1 MQETSKALIRRLHDV
16 RFANTYFKGSGVDIG
31 CGDDPISKYAQQF
44 PLMTALKP
52 WDLADGDAQLMTSAA
67 DNSYDFVHSSHCL
80 EHLHDPY
87 EAFDN
92 WIRICKPGGHIITT
106 IPDEDLYEQGEW
118 PSTHNPDHKTSWT
131 ISKETSWSPVSIN
144 LLEFLYQFKDQIEVL
159 KVELINSSF
168 IYDVGRFD
176 QTYHSISECAIE
188 FIVRKRTIS
197 EIEKYGRIPTA
208 NIAVGD
214 L

>member
-16 RFANTYFKGSGVDIG
+16 RFANTYFVGDGIDIG
-31 CGDDPISKYAQQF
+31 CGPDPMTKYVQQF
-44 PLMTALKP
+44 PLITSVKE
-52 WDLADGDAQLMTSAA
+52 WDIPDGDAQLMASAG
-67 DNSYDFVHSSHCL
+67 DETFDWVHSSHCL
-80 EHLHDPY
+80 EHMYDPY

-106 IPDEDLYEQGEW
+106 IPDEDLYEQGVW

-131 ISKETSWSPVSIN
+131 ILKDSSWSPDSIN
-144 LLEFLYQFKDQIEVL
+144 LLEFLYQYKDKVEVM
-159 KVELINSSF
+159 KVELINGAF
-168 IYDVGRFD
+168 IYDVQRFD

-188 FIVRKRTIS
+188 FIVRKKTQE
-197 EIEKYGRIPTA
+197 EIDGKGRLP
-208 NIAVGD
+208 